1 MVVSAALVVSVL
13 VVVFVS
19 FSVDGHF
26 VVSGG
31 LVMDWHGVVG
41 DGLVDDRGGV
51 VRGDDNSFVMDW
63 CGVVSH
69 GLVDGNNVRDSFMDD
84 NGMGNWHLVDGGGVL
99 SDSLVVDGS
108 LVEGLAV
115 LSGGA
120 LVMFDLMVSVGSVVM
135 GVVWLI
141 FGVVRAHV
149 VSAIGRVMGTAVRV
163 VSLRVVRFV
172 RSSTVMGLAMVG
184 GVVVTLGVVMG
195 IVVRGRVMSAVLVMD
210 GLMNSL
216 ISDSLVVDGSL
227 VDLDGGSGLVMTHSR
242 VSILL
247 PVFLVG
253 LRGDVG

>member
-1 MVVSAALVVSVL
+1 
-13 VVVFVS
+13 
-19 FSVDGHF
+19 
-26 VVSGG
+26 
-31 LVMDWHGVVG
+31 VMDWHGVVD
-41 DGLVDDRGGV
+41 DGGGV
-51 VRGDDNSFVMDW
+51 VHGDDNSLVMNW

-84 NGMGNWHLVDGGGVL
+84 GVVGNWLLVDGGGVL
-99 SDSLVVDGS
+99 GDSRVVDGS

-120 LVMFDLMVSVGSVVM
+120 FVMFDLMVSVGSVVSGM
-135 GVVWLI
+135 VWLI
-141 FGVVRAHV
+141 FGVV
-149 VSAIGRVMGTAVRV
+149 SAVGRVMGTAVRV
-163 VSLRVVRFV
+163 MSLRVVRFV

-210 GLMNSL
+210 GLMNGL
-216 ISDSLVVDGSL
+216 IGDFLVVDGSL
-227 VDLDGGSGLVMTHSR
+227 VDLDGGSSLVMAHSR